1 MACLAACGEEEAQ
14 SGPISQEQAVQIG
27 TTIVD
32 QMNTIVSQGAIEQ
45 YVDQPALYNG
55 FLGWESA
62 LSDIG
67 TYEGVS
73 GGSVSFAEDEVIIK
87 VNVLGS
93 SHAADVEIILDS
105 ALATYIGIT
114 TNVHYST
121 GEIMAKAGMNTLIGM
136 GTVFVVLILISLIIS
151 CFTFISKFE
160 KRQKKQEAP
169 APAAAAPVVEQIAA
183 KEELSDDT
191 ELVAVIAAAIA
202 AYEGA
207 ASTDGFVVRSIRKS
221 NKSKWQNASV
231 YDVVVEEGATSGAPA
246 AAAPA
251 APRAVPKAAPA
262 PAAAPAAGGA
272 AGSIKIEAGAAGKVF
287 KIEANVGQAVKKGD
301 AVVIVEAMKMEIPV
315 VAPEDGTVASINVAV
330 GDAVEAGALLATLN

>member
-1 MACLAACGEEEAQ
+1 MKKLLVILGMITCMACLAACGEEEAQ

-160 KRQKKQEAP
+160 RRQKKQEAP

-221 NKSKWQNASV
+221 NKSKWQNA
-231 YDVVVEEGATSGAPA
+231 
-246 AAAPA
+246 
-251 APRAVPKAAPA
+251 
-262 PAAAPAAGGA
+262 
-272 AGSIKIEAGAAGKVF
+272 
-287 KIEANVGQAVKKGD
+287 
-301 AVVIVEAMKMEIPV
+301 
-315 VAPEDGTVASINVAV
+315 
-330 GDAVEAGALLATLN
+330 

>member
-1 MACLAACGEEEAQ
+1 MKKLLVILGMITCMACLAACGEEEAQ

-45 YVDQPALYNG
+45 YVDQPVLYSG
-55 FLGWESA
+55 FQGWESA
-62 LSDIG
+62 LKDIG

-73 GGSVSFAEDEVIIK
+73 GGSVSFMDDEVAISI
-87 VNVLGS
+87 NVLGS
-93 SHAADVEIILDS
+93 SHDADVEIVLDD

-136 GTVFVVLILISLIIS
+136 GTVFAVLILISLIIS

-160 KRQKKQEAP
+160 KQKKQEAP
-169 APAAAAPVVEQIAA
+169 APVAATPVVEQTAA
-183 KEELSDDT
+183 NEELSDDT

-221 NKSKWQNASV
+221 NKSKWQNA
-231 YDVVVEEGATSGAPA
+231 
-246 AAAPA
+246 
-251 APRAVPKAAPA
+251 
-262 PAAAPAAGGA
+262 
-272 AGSIKIEAGAAGKVF
+272 
-287 KIEANVGQAVKKGD
+287 
-301 AVVIVEAMKMEIPV
+301 
-315 VAPEDGTVASINVAV
+315 
-330 GDAVEAGALLATLN
+330 

>member
-1 MACLAACGEEEAQ
+1 MACLAACGAEEAQ
-14 SGPISQEQAVQIG
+14 SGPISDEQALQIG

-55 FLGWESA
+55 FLGWKSA
-62 LSDIG
+62 LDDIG
-67 TYEGVS
+67 VYEGVS
-73 GGSVSFAEDEVIIK
+73 GGSVSFEDEEVTIT
-87 VNVLGS
+87 VEVLGS
-93 SHAADVEIILDS
+93 SHNAAVEIVLDD

-121 GEIMAKAGMNTLIGM
+121 GEIMAKAGMNTVIGM

-151 CFTFISKFE
+151 CFTLVSKFE
-160 KRQKKQEAP
+160 AKQKKEE
-169 APAAAAPVVEQIAA
+169 PAAAAPVVEQIEA

-221 NKSKWQNASV
+221 NKSKWQNA
-231 YDVVVEEGATSGAPA
+231 
-246 AAAPA
+246 
-251 APRAVPKAAPA
+251 
-262 PAAAPAAGGA
+262 
-272 AGSIKIEAGAAGKVF
+272 
-287 KIEANVGQAVKKGD
+287 
-301 AVVIVEAMKMEIPV
+301 
-315 VAPEDGTVASINVAV
+315 
-330 GDAVEAGALLATLN
+330 

>member
-1 MACLAACGEEEAQ
+1 MACLAACGAEEAQ
-14 SGPISQEQAVQIG
+14 SGPISDEQALQIG

-55 FLGWESA
+55 FLGWKSA
-62 LSDIG
+62 LDDIG
-67 TYEGVS
+67 VYEGVS
-73 GGSVSFAEDEVIIK
+73 GGSVSFEDEE
-87 VNVLGS
+87 VLGS
-93 SHAADVEIILDS
+93 SHNAAVEIVLDD

-121 GEIMAKAGMNTLIGM
+121 GEIMAKAGMNTVIGM

-151 CFTFISKFE
+151 CFTLVSKFE
-160 KRQKKQEAP
+160 AKQKKEE
-169 APAAAAPVVEQIAA
+169 PAAAAVAAPVVEQIEA

-221 NKSKWQNASV
+221 NKSKWQNA
-231 YDVVVEEGATSGAPA
+231 
-246 AAAPA
+246 
-251 APRAVPKAAPA
+251 
-262 PAAAPAAGGA
+262 
-272 AGSIKIEAGAAGKVF
+272 
-287 KIEANVGQAVKKGD
+287 
-301 AVVIVEAMKMEIPV
+301 
-315 VAPEDGTVASINVAV
+315 
-330 GDAVEAGALLATLN
+330 

>member
-1 MACLAACGEEEAQ
+1 MKKLLVILGMITCMACLAACGEEEAQ

-45 YVDQPALYNG
+45 YVDQPVLYSG
-55 FLGWESA
+55 FQGWESA
-62 LSDIG
+62 LKDIG

-73 GGSVSFAEDEVIIK
+73 GGSVSFMDDEVAINI
-87 VNVLGS
+87 NVLGS
-93 SHAADVEIILDS
+93 SHDADVEIVLDD

-136 GTVFVVLILISLIIS
+136 GTVFAVLILISLIIS

-160 KRQKKQEAP
+160 KQKKQEAP
-169 APAAAAPVVEQIAA
+169 APAVAAPVVEQTAA
-183 KEELSDDT
+183 NEELSDDT

-207 ASTDGFVVRSIRKS
+207 ASTDGFAVRSIRKS
-221 NKSKWQNASV
+221 NKSKWQNA
-231 YDVVVEEGATSGAPA
+231 
-246 AAAPA
+246 
-251 APRAVPKAAPA
+251 
-262 PAAAPAAGGA
+262 
-272 AGSIKIEAGAAGKVF
+272 
-287 KIEANVGQAVKKGD
+287 
-301 AVVIVEAMKMEIPV
+301 
-315 VAPEDGTVASINVAV
+315 
-330 GDAVEAGALLATLN
+330 

>member
-1 MACLAACGEEEAQ
+1 MKKLLVILGMITCMACLAACGEEEAQ

-45 YVDQPALYNG
+45 YVDQPVLYSG
-55 FLGWESA
+55 FQGWESA
-62 LSDIG
+62 LKDIG

-73 GGSVSFAEDEVIIK
+73 GGSVSFMDDEVAISI
-87 VNVLGS
+87 NVLGS
-93 SHAADVEIILDS
+93 SHDADVEIVLDD

-136 GTVFVVLILISLIIS
+136 GTVFAVLILISLIIS

-160 KRQKKQEAP
+160 KQKKQEAP
-169 APAAAAPVVEQIAA
+169 APAAAAPVVEQTAA
-183 KEELSDDT
+183 DEELSDDT

-221 NKSKWQNASV
+221 NKSKWQNA
-231 YDVVVEEGATSGAPA
+231 
-246 AAAPA
+246 
-251 APRAVPKAAPA
+251 
-262 PAAAPAAGGA
+262 
-272 AGSIKIEAGAAGKVF
+272 
-287 KIEANVGQAVKKGD
+287 
-301 AVVIVEAMKMEIPV
+301 
-315 VAPEDGTVASINVAV
+315 
-330 GDAVEAGALLATLN
+330 

>member
-1 MACLAACGEEEAQ
+1 MITCMACLAACGEEEAQ

-45 YVDQPALYNG
+45 YVDQPVLYSG
-55 FLGWESA
+55 FQGWESA
-62 LSDIG
+62 LKDIG

-73 GGSVSFAEDEVIIK
+73 GGSVAFMDDEVAISI
-87 VNVLGS
+87 NVLGS
-93 SHAADVEIILDS
+93 SHDADVEIVLDD

-136 GTVFVVLILISLIIS
+136 GTVFAVLILISLIIS

-160 KRQKKQEAP
+160 KQKKQEAP
-169 APAAAAPVVEQIAA
+169 APVAAAPVVEQTAA
-183 KEELSDDT
+183 DEELSDDT

-221 NKSKWQNASV
+221 NKSKWQNA
-231 YDVVVEEGATSGAPA
+231 
-246 AAAPA
+246 
-251 APRAVPKAAPA
+251 
-262 PAAAPAAGGA
+262 
-272 AGSIKIEAGAAGKVF
+272 
-287 KIEANVGQAVKKGD
+287 
-301 AVVIVEAMKMEIPV
+301 
-315 VAPEDGTVASINVAV
+315 
-330 GDAVEAGALLATLN
+330 